1 MGAKKNNDVVN
12 HPIHYNSGSIEVI
25 DFIKDQLTPEEFK
38 GYIKGNVIK
47 YMARERHKG
56 GIEDLRKADKYLQMY
71 LERVEEELK

>member
-1 MGAKKNNDVVN
+1 MGAKKSNDVVN